1 MDLLVWSAYF
11 FAGVFA
17 INVALE
23 VVGAACDLSKIR
35 IVTKTR

>member
-11 FAGVFA
+11 FAGVFV

-23 VVGAACDLSKIR
+23 VVGAACDLS
-35 IVTKTR
+35 